1 MRKVVLFDDTNIEEN
16 EIDADADLDSMLIEQ
31 ETNIVTV
38 GSVDSGKSTFIGTLV
53 TNELDDGN
61 YKLSKIVAKHKHE
74 VETKKTSDISV
85 KTVRRYKGK
94 DVVLIDLCGHKKYLK
109 TTIFGLT
116 GYFPD
121 YGVLILAA
129 NKGELPPMT
138 KEHIDLLLCLGIPF
152 AVMITREDIAPVGI
166 YSRSLKNLKKYLA
179 EKQVKVMYVNKSM
192 KMYLLEKRDAIIT
205 EVERLYNVG
214 EFASPLEVLKKRVN
228 DHLDD
233 IETINYVY
241 SGLSDTRYNLPKDDI
256 EKLGKVFANVAKEYE
271 LSTRDSIIAKADSM
285 KTNRYLV
292 PAITISNKTGYFL
305 ETAKEFIYNLKPR
318 KDHWLDDEDTVF
330 YIDSSFEKPGIGI
343 IVSGILRGGKIYKGE
358 EMYLGPYGTEFIKV
372 KIWTIHDNRSRLVD
386 ELSNK
391 HRGCFAI
398 RVLDKKIDFKRK
410 NINKGMVIIR
420 SFETAK
426 HLCYEFTAKVMILNH
441 STTIKTGYSPS
452 LQITNSKQCARI
464 TLPLNDE
471 QKDENGNVIQPTLRT
486 GSEAEVKFRFLYR
499 AEFIRPGDEFV
510 FKEETTRGQG
520 TVISILPLKEDKRGP
535 AGSVKKTKNRYKVA
549 SQKGVLSVK

>member
-1 MRKVVLFDDTNIEEN
+1 MRKVVLFDDTNDNDTDI
-16 EIDADADLDSMLIEQ
+16 DSMLIEQ

-61 YKLSKIVAKHKHE
+61 YKLSKMIAKHKHE
-74 VETKKTSDISV
+74 VDTKKTSDISV
-85 KTVRRYKGK
+85 KTVQRYKGK
-94 DVVLIDLCGHKKYLK
+94 DTVLIDLCGHRKYLK

-121 YGVLILAA
+121 YGTLIIAA
-129 NKGELPPMT
+129 NKGDLPPMA

-152 AVMITREDIAPVGI
+152 CAMITREDIAPVGI
-166 YSRSLKNLKKYLA
+166 YSRTLKSLKKYLA
-179 EKQVKVMYVNKSM
+179 QKQVKVMYVNKSM
-192 KMYLLEKRDAIIT
+192 KMYLVEKKDNIIN
-205 EVERLYNVG
+205 EVKRLHNIG
-214 EFASPLEVLKKRVN
+214 ELKSPLEVLLKRVN
-228 DHLDD
+228 DHLND
-233 IETINYVY
+233 IETINYIY
-241 SGLSDTRYNLPKDDI
+241 TGPSDTRLNIPKEDSTRLENI
-256 EKLGKVFANVAKEYE
+256 FKNVADDYE
-271 LSTRDSIIAKADSM
+271 LSLRESIIAKADSM
-285 KTNRYLV
+285 KTNRYIV
-292 PAITISNKTGYFL
+292 PAITVSNKTGYFL

-330 YIDSSFEKPGIGI
+330 YVDSSFEKPGIGI

-358 EMYLGPYGTEFIKV
+358 EMYIGPYGTDFIKV
-372 KIWTIHDNRSRLVD
+372 KIWSIHDNRSRLVD

-398 RVLDKKIDFKRK
+398 RVLDKKLDFKRK

-471 QKDENGNVIQPTLRT
+471 QKDEEGNIIQPTLRT

-499 AEFIRPGDEFV
+499 AEFVRPGDEFV

-535 AGSVKKTKNRYKVA
+535 AGTVRKTKNRYKVA